1 MFRPDPDPIKIR
13 IGTYTKNEYGTEI
26 MRKPVPVPYVGWAK
40 KTRQSGEVFFFFF
53 FGLREGFPLYLTF
66 YSITQ

>member
-26 MRKPVPVPYVGWAK
+26 MRKPVPVLGWAK
-40 KTRQSGEVFFFFF
+40 KTRQSGEDFFFFF
-53 FGLREGFPLYLTF
+53 FGSQGKASRST
-66 YSITQ
+66 